1 MARAVA
7 PRFGLRDSAPAPSE
21 GAAYTDLGIKR
32 MALLEVEDLHTY
44 IYTRAGVN
52 RAVNGVSFTLESGR
66 TLGIVGE
73 SGSGKTMT
81 AMSILRLIP
90 KPAAKTVGGR
100 ILFDGEDLL
109 KKSESEMRK
118 IRGGEIAIILQDPLS
133 SLNPVFS
140 IKFQIG
146 EAVSLHQHLSGKK
159 LTQKII
165 ENLGHVRV
173 SSPEERMK
181 NYPHQFSGG
190 MRQRVVGAIA
200 ISCEP
205 RLLIADE
212 PTTALDATIQAQ
224 YLNLLRDLQDR
235 FGLAL
240 LFITH
245 DFGIVAKMCDDV
257 AVMYAGRIVEH
268 ANVRQI
274 FDSPA
279 HPYTL
284 ALLQAVPKM
293 DSKVDRLFAIEGVP
307 ATGHTE
313 FKGCSFATRCPF
325 ALDKCHDEPPPLVS
339 VQPDHLAE
347 CWRAEEVFAR
357 GSDMEFTTK
366 PGTPESRT
374 GQPDGQ

>member
-1 MARAVA
+1 
-7 PRFGLRDSAPAPSE
+7 
-21 GAAYTDLGIKR
+21 
-32 MALLEVEDLHTY
+32 MALLEVEDLHTH
-44 IYTRAGVN
+44 IFTRAGVN
-52 RAVNGVSFTLESGR
+52 RAVNGVSFKLDAGQ
-66 TLGIVGE
+66 TLGLVGE

-90 KPAAKTVGGR
+90 KPAAQIVSGR
-100 ILFDGEDLL
+100 IMFDGEDLND
-109 KKSESEMRK
+109 KSESEMRQV
-118 IRGGEIAIILQDPLS
+118 RGAEIAIILQDPLS
-133 SLNPVFS
+133 SLNPVFN

-146 EAVSLHQHLSGKK
+146 EAIALHQHLSGALLSGKV
-159 LTQKII
+159 I
-165 ENLGHVRV
+165 ESLGHVRV
-173 SSPEERMK
+173 SAPEERMK

-224 YLNLLRDLQDR
+224 YLNLLRDLQQQ

-245 DFGIVAKMCDDV
+245 DFGIVAKMCDEV
-257 AVMYAGRIVEH
+257 AVMYAGRMVEH
-268 ANVRQI
+268 ASVRPI
-274 FDSPA
+274 FDTPA

-293 DSKVDRLFAIEGVP
+293 DSKVERLFAIEGVP

-313 FKGCSFATRCPF
+313 FKGCSFASRCPV
-325 ALDKCHDEPPPLVS
+325 ALDKCHVEPPPLVL
-339 VQPDHLAE
+339 VAADHFSE
-347 CWRAEEVFAR
+347 CWRAEEVFAKGNDVEPTAHPGIQ
-357 GSDMEFTTK
+357 GS
-366 PGTPESRT
+366 SS
-374 GQPDGQ
+374 QPSGD

>member
-1 MARAVA
+1 
-7 PRFGLRDSAPAPSE
+7 
-21 GAAYTDLGIKR
+21 

-52 RAVNGVSFTLESGR
+52 RAVNGVSFQLDSGK
-66 TLGIVGE
+66 TLGLVGE

-90 KPAAKTVGGR
+90 KPAARIVSGR
-100 ILFDGEDLL
+100 IMFDGEDLND
-109 KKSESEMRK
+109 KSEAEMRK
-118 IRGGEIAIILQDPLS
+118 VRGGEIAIILQDPLS

-146 EAVSLHQHLSGKK
+146 EAVSLHQHLSGSK

-224 YLNLLRDLQDR
+224 YLNLLRDLQQQ

-257 AVMYAGRIVEH
+257 AVMYAGRLVER
-268 ANVRQI
+268 ASVRQV

-293 DSKVDRLFAIEGVP
+293 DSKVERLFAIEGVP

-313 FKGCSFATRCPF
+313 FKGCSFASRCPV
-325 ALDKCHDEPPPLVS
+325 ALEKCHVEPPPLVS
-339 VQPDHLAE
+339 VAANHFAE

-366 PGTPESRT
+366 PGSSEAGS
-374 GQPDGQ
+374 GQPND